1 MPPPVEDDWSD
12 SDDDVFDEI
21 ETSVTLGVPD
31 GQITSQ
37 TDLSDAAVSRL
48 GGLPAFLASR
58 EPSYSSSQCKV
69 CSNPMELLA
78 QMWCPF
84 EDSPMDRALYIW
96 GCARAQC
103 QKQEGSIRAWR
114 ALRYNAEYAAKL
126 EKKREKEKARVEA
139 KKEKLQKGP
148 LTNPF
153 SMSAASTAPNP
164 FGLGSHIFGEATLAK
179 QETPSEQDDESADE
193 DGESDDGSS
202 SSEQSLLTAMTSATL
217 EDSPWRQTLS
227 YPPQYLKTFSE
238 YITPEPKPK
247 IPSGAQIIDDDDDP
261 KGGKDIGWSEKYENS
276 LDVDHVFERF
286 SNRVKHEPEQCIRYD
301 LNGVPL
307 PFSTDNVF
315 NLLFPAPTTPPLP
328 VTKPDFMVIPASK
341 RTYDPSSLPHCPN
354 CQSKR
359 VFECQLMPNTI
370 NVLRD
375 GSTDV
380 TKNVSDEER
389 RKAVQ
394 EALKGRGGN
403 RGMDWGTC
411 MVFSC
416 EKDCCTEN
424 GQGAREAWKEEHVL
438 VQWDV

>member
-12 SDDDVFDEI
+12 SDDDVLDEI

-31 GQITSQ
+31 
-37 TDLSDAAVSRL
+37 DLSDAAVSRL

-84 EDSPMDRALYIW
+84 EESPMDRALYIW

-114 ALRYNAEYAAKL
+114 ALRYNVEYAAKL
-126 EKKREKEKARVEA
+126 EKKREKEKVRAEA
-139 KKEKLQKGP
+139 KEEKLQKGP

-153 SMSAASTAPNP
+153 SMSATSTAPNP
-164 FGLGSHIFGEATLAK
+164 FGLGSHIFGEATAK
-179 QETPSEQDDESADE
+179 QETSSEQDDEGAEE
-193 DGESDDGSS
+193 DGESDDESS

-247 IPSGAQIIDDDDDP
+247 GAT
-261 KGGKDIGWSEKYENS
+261 GIGWSEQYENS

-315 NLLFPAPTTPPLP
+315 NLLFPAPATPPLP
-328 VTKPDFMVIPASK
+328 VTKPDFMVIPTAK
-341 RTYDPSSLPHCPN
+341 RTYDPSSLPPCPN

-359 VFECQLMPNTI
+359 VFECQLMPNSA
-370 NVLRD
+370 D
-375 GSTDV
+375 A
-380 TKNVSDEER
+380 TKNMSDEER

-394 EALKGRGGN
+394 EALKGGGGN

-424 GQGAREAWKEEHVL
+424 GQDTREAWKEEYVL

>member
-12 SDDDVFDEI
+12 SDDDVLDEI

-37 TDLSDAAVSRL
+37 TDLSDAVVSRL

-126 EKKREKEKARVEA
+126 EKKREKEKAQVEA

-164 FGLGSHIFGEATLAK
+164 FGLGSHIFGEATPAK

-247 IPSGAQIIDDDDDP
+247 IPSGAQIIDDDDP

-286 SNRVKHEPEQCIRYD
+286 SNRVKHEPEQCIRPT
-301 LNGVPL
+301 LWSFPPPKGPMTLHRFL
-307 PFSTDNVF
+307 P
-315 NLLFPAPTTPPLP
+315 
-328 VTKPDFMVIPASK
+328 
-341 RTYDPSSLPHCPN
+341 CPN

-375 GSTDV
+375 GSTDA
-380 TKNVSDEER
+380 TKIMSDEER

-394 EALKGRGGN
+394 EALKGVGGN

-424 GQGAREAWKEEHVL
+424 GQDAREAWKEEHVL

>member
-1 MPPPVEDDWSD
+1 MPPPIENDWSD
-12 SDDDVFDEI
+12 SDDDVLDEI

-37 TDLSDAAVSRL
+37 ADLSDAAVSRL
-48 GGLPAFLASR
+48 GGLPAFLVS

-103 QKQEGSIRAWR
+103 QKKEGSIRAWR

-126 EKKREKEKARVEA
+126 EGEREKEKARAEA
-139 KKEKLQKGP
+139 KKEKLQKAP
-148 LTNPF
+148 LSNPF
-153 SMSAASTAPNP
+153 SMSAASAAPNP
-164 FGLGSHIFGEATLAK
+164 FGLGSHIFGRATPVTPKA
-179 QETPSEQDDESADE
+179 PSEEDHEASEEDGDSDDE
-193 DGESDDGSS
+193 SS
-202 SSEQSLLTAMTSATL
+202 SSEQSLLTAMASATL
-217 EDSPWRQTLS
+217 EDSPWKQTLS

-238 YITPEPKPK
+238 YITPESKPK
-247 IPSGAQIIDDDDDP
+247 IPSGAQLVDDTDDL
-261 KGGKDIGWSEKYENS
+261 KKGKDIGWSEKYENS
-276 LDVDHVFERF
+276 LDVDHAFERF
-286 SNRVKHEPEQCIRYD
+286 SNRVKHEAEQCIRYD
-301 LNGVPL
+301 LNGLPL
-307 PFSTDNVF
+307 PFSTDSVF
-315 NLLFPAPTTPPLP
+315 DLLFPTPTTPPLP
-328 VTKPDFMVIPASK
+328 VTKPDFMVVPASK
-341 RTYDPSSLPHCPN
+341 RIYDPSSLPPCPN

-375 GSTDV
+375 SSTDAA
-380 TKNVSDEER
+380 KNMSDEER
-389 RKAVQ
+389 RKVVQ
-394 EALKGRGGN
+394 EALKGGDGN

-424 GQGAREAWKEEHVL
+424 GQDVREAWREEHVL